1 MAIRC
6 DGHVVFVGFWV
17 VVVASAVVVVFAA
30 VVLVCFGPDDFL
42 SGRAGFE
49 EVEASDVAVGLPGV
63 SSAGALTCVEHAAP
77 TPDNASTAARA
88 TNRGERQFTR

>member
-1 MAIRC
+1 
-6 DGHVVFVGFWV
+6 VFVGFCV

-42 SGRAGFE
+42 SGRAGFD
-49 EVEASDVAVGLPGV
+49 EVEASVVAVAVSGV